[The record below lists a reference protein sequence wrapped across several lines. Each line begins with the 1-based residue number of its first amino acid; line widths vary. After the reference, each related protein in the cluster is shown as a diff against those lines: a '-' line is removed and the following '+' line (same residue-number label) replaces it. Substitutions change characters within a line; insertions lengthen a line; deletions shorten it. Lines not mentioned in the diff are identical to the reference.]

1 MFRPS
6 TAPRWKIATSVL
18 LPFVVAAFAILTK
31 TFGSKVPPT
40 RASPEDLRKKRLSII
55 GSPLRAACHP
65 EPPEALEREARNAGG
80 RSKDPLHACIVIFRR
95 PGSEGRGSFD
105 RPPLLRLCLRSSGG
119 SG

>member
-40 RASPEDLRKKRLSII
+40 KARPEDLRKKRLSII
-55 GSPLRAACHP
+55 GVVFLLPLNLRRAENQAGDG
-65 EPPEALEREARNAGG
+65 RELCVVPRVFG
-80 RSKDPLHACIVIFRR
+80 RRLPLDDPR
-95 PGSEGRGSFD
+95 FD
-105 RPPLLRLCLRSSGG
+105 GVA
-119 SG
+119 